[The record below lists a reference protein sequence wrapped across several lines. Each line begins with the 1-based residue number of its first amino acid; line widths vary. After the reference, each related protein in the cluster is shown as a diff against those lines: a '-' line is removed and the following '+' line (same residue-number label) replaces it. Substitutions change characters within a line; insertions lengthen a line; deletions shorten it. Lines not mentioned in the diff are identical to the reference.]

1 VIIQCTSCQARYHY
15 DESRFGGSSVKKIKC
30 TKCATVFEI
39 LNPAAPQAPVA
50 APAPHA
56 APPRSAADP
65 SPNEFSLDETA
76 LTEARSKRKSPPV
89 GTSGTAG
96 VPGAPARVA
105 MPAASL
111 AAEGT
116 GPIGMPDAAGTTD
129 RVPVPG
135 SLRNPARSLRLP
147 ADQRLSLAC
156 ISGPDSGR
164 IFEIDRP
171 RVVIGRA
178 NADIVVADIQCS
190 RQHAA
195 IEVMDEH
202 VFLVDLNST
211 NGTYVNDQRVTRSE
225 LDNRAEFEIG
235 TTTLMLI
242 RSYARESSSGNIT

>member
-15 DESRFGGSSVKKIKC
+15 DESRFGGAAVKKIKC
-30 TKCATVFEI
+30 TKCTAVFEI
-39 LNPAAPQAPVA
+39 RNPAL
-50 APAPHA
+50 PAPLPA
-56 APPRSAADP
+56 STVRSAADP
-65 SPNEFSLDETA
+65 SRDEFALDETA
-76 LTEARSKRKSPPV
+76 LTEAKKRKPPA
-89 GTSGTAG
+89 GT
-96 VPGAPARVA
+96 PGAPARVLPSLA
-105 MPAASL
+105 TAPEAATVMPAS
-111 AAEGT
+111 AEGT
-116 GPIGMPDAAGTTD
+116 GPIGGGIAASTTD

-135 SLRNPARSLRLP
+135 AGRHATRPLRLP
-147 ADQRLSLAC
+147 AEQRLSLAC

-164 IFEIDRP
+164 IFEIEKP

-202 VFLVDLNST
+202 VFVVDLNST

-225 LDNRAEFEIG
+225 LDNRSEFEIG

-242 RSYARESSSGNIT
+242 RSYSGESPSAG

>member
-15 DESRFGGSSVKKIKC
+15 DESRFGGAAVKKIKC
-30 TKCATVFEI
+30 TKCTTVFEI
-39 LNPAAPQAPVA
+39 QNPAI
-50 APAPHA
+50 PAPP
-56 APPRSAADP
+56 APLAGRSAAGP
-65 SPNEFSLDETA
+65 SRDEFALDETA
-76 LTEARSKRKSPPV
+76 LTEAKKRKPP
-89 GTSGTAG
+89 AG
-96 VPGAPARVA
+96 IPGAPARVVPVPTDA
-105 MPAASL
+105 PAAGSVIP
-111 AAEGT
+111 ASAEGT
-116 GPIGMPDAAGTTD
+116 GPVGMSEGARTTD

-135 SLRNPARSLRLP
+135 ANRLATRPLRLP

-164 IFEIDRP
+164 IFEIEKA

-202 VFLVDLNST
+202 VFVVDLNST

-225 LDNRAEFEIG
+225 LDNRTEFEIG

-242 RSYARESSSGNIT
+242 RSYARESPSAG

>member
-15 DESRFGGSSVKKIKC
+15 DESRFGGAAVKKIKC
-30 TKCATVFEI
+30 TKCTSIFEI
-39 LNPAAPQAPVA
+39 RNPAIPVIAPSA
-50 APAPHA
+50 AG
-56 APPRSAADP
+56 RSATGP
-65 SPNEFSLDETA
+65 SRDEFALDETA
-76 LTEARSKRKSPPV
+76 LTEAKKRKPPA
-89 GTSGTAG
+89 GT
-96 VPGAPARVA
+96 PGAPARVVPTS
-105 MPAASL
+105 PAAGN
-111 AAEGT
+111 AMQGPAEGT
-116 GPIGMPDAAGTTD
+116 SPIGMSEGARTTD

-135 SLRNPARSLRLP
+135 ANRHATRPLRLP

-164 IFEIDRP
+164 IFEIEKP

-202 VFLVDLNST
+202 VFVVDLNST

-225 LDNRAEFEIG
+225 LDNRTEFEIG

-242 RSYARESSSGNIT
+242 RSYSRESPSAG

>member
-15 DESRFGGSSVKKIKC
+15 DESRFGGASVKKIKC
-30 TKCATVFEI
+30 TKCTTVFEI
-39 LNPAAPQAPVA
+39 RNPAASN
-50 APAPHA
+50 
-56 APPRSAADP
+56 APPVSSARSAAGP

-76 LTEARSKRKSPPV
+76 LTDARKHKNLP
-89 GTSGTAG
+89 AG
-96 VPGAPARVA
+96 IPGAPARVVV
-105 MPAASL
+105 PATSL
-111 AAEGT
+111 APEGT
-116 GPIGMPDAAGTTD
+116 GPIGTPEGAGTTD
-129 RVPVPG
+129 RVPITG
-135 SLRNPARSLRLP
+135 ALRNPARPLRLP

-164 IFEIDRP
+164 IFEIDKP

-202 VFLVDLNST
+202 IFVVDLNST
-211 NGTYVNDQRVTRSE
+211 NGTYVNDQRVNRAE
-225 LDNRAEFEIG
+225 LDNRTEFEIG

-242 RSYARESSSGNIT
+242 CSYAREGTSGNV

>member
-1 VIIQCTSCQARYHY
+1 MIIQCTSCQARYHY
-15 DESRFGGSSVKKIKC
+15 DESRFGGASVKKIKC
-30 TKCATVFEI
+30 TKCATIFDI
-39 LNPAAPQAPVA
+39 LNPAAPQAPNAPVVPA
-50 APAPHA
+50 APRGH
-56 APPRSAADP
+56 APPPGRSAVDP
-65 SPNEFSLDETA
+65 TPNEFSLDETA
-76 LTEARSKRKSPPV
+76 LTEARGKRKGMPV
-89 GTSGTAG
+89 G
-96 VPGAPARVA
+96 VPGAPARVSI
-105 MPAASL
+105 PEASL

-135 SLRNPARSLRLP
+135 SLRNPARALRLP
-147 ADQRLSLAC
+147 TDQRLSLAC

-164 IFEIDRP
+164 IFEIDKP

-211 NGTYVNDQRVTRSE
+211 NGTYVNDQRVVRSE

-242 RSYARESSSGNIT
+242 RSFARESQSGNV

>member
-30 TKCATVFEI
+30 TKCTTVFEI
-39 LNPAAPQAPVA
+39 RNPAVSPVPA
-50 APAPHA
+50 ASPA
-56 APPRSAADP
+56 RSAAGP
-65 SPNEFSLDETA
+65 SPDEFSLDETA
-76 LTEARSKRKSPPV
+76 FSKARKHNNPL
-89 GTSGTAG
+89 AG

-105 MPAASL
+105 VPVTSL
-111 AAEGT
+111 APEGT
-116 GPIGMPDAAGTTD
+116 GPIGMPEAAGTTD
-129 RVPVPG
+129 RMPITG
-135 SLRNPARSLRLP
+135 ALRNPARQLRLP

-164 IFEIDRP
+164 IFEIDKP

-202 VFLVDLNST
+202 TFVVDLNST
-211 NGTYVNDQRVTRSE
+211 NGTYVNDQRV
-225 LDNRAEFEIG
+225 NRAELENRTEFEIG

-242 RSYARESSSGNIT
+242 RSYARESPSGNV